1 MFKAQEKEYEL
12 LKKDITDI
20 KKYINDYIG
29 YIIGTN
35 GVAFG
40 LFAYLSLDKNSSF
53 DAKFISLFLG
63 LSILFFLYSIV
74 IYKFNSHNKLAGYIR
89 LLTQEVD
96 YIDLNKKDN
105 TCVCSDVDFKGSFL
119 SWEFVMSR
127 WDSLIVRNNCP
138 RKTFEGLQFYFQPQ
152 NSELDID
159 ITKTKDK
166 LKFKYFKENREGLK
180 EKRCDFMCKLVFLN
194 YKKLDSLISVF
205 KRQKKIYSKYHI
217 SSWKYPKVI
226 FLIFSVLYSF
236 FFFSL
241 IAVLIL
247 PYYGYLKPPN
257 SSSFHFLVYF
267 TPIIISL
274 LMYFLFFFKEY
285 IRVLKKDKSVDFYCW
300 AFLPFRVKLLNQYD
314 FEPIY
319 YATFYSRYNGAIKH
333 LQKVKDLLMENK
345 DLIEVIKKDKEF
357 HKKLNIK
364 QKRKLKTKNILSDF
378 DYEDLKIKIEN
389 GSNLKSNSIG
399 KILMKYSKHI
409 KTVS

>member
-40 LFAYLSLDKNSSF
+40 LFAYLSLDKGSSF

-105 TCVCSDVDFKGSFL
+105 TCVCSDVNFQGSFL

-138 RKTFEGLQFYFQPQ
+138 RKTFESLQFYFQPQ
-152 NSELDID
+152 NFELDLD
-159 ITKTKDK
+159 TAKTKDE
-166 LKFKYFKENREGLK
+166 LKFEFFNKKKKSLK
-180 EKRCDFMCKLVFLN
+180 KKRCDFMCKLIFLN
-194 YKKLDSLISVF
+194 YQKLDSLISVF
-205 KRQKKIYSKYHI
+205 KPQKKIYSKYHI

-226 FLIFSVLYSF
+226 FLIFTVLYSF
-236 FFFSL
+236 FLFSL
-241 IAVLIL
+241 IAILIL
-247 PYYGYLKPPN
+247 PYYGYLKPFKP
-257 SSSFHFLVYF
+257 SSFHFLVYF
-267 TPIIISL
+267 IPIVISL

-285 IRVLKKDKSVDFYCW
+285 IRVLRKDKSVDFYCW

-319 YATFYSRYNGAIKH
+319 YATFYARYNGAIKH
-333 LQKVKDLLMENK
+333 LKKIKKLLNENK
-345 DLIEVIKKDKEF
+345 DLIEVLKKDTEF
-357 HKKLNIK
+357 HEKLNSK
-364 QKRKLKTKNILSDF
+364 QNRKIQMKNTLSDF
-378 DYEDLKIKIEN
+378 DYEELKIQIEN

-409 KTVS
+409 KTI